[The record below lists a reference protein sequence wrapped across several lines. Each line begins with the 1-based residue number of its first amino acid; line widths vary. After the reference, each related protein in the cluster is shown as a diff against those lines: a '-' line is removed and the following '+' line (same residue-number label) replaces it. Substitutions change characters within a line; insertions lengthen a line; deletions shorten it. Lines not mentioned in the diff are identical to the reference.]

1 MNRPLVDAR
10 YPEYLAERARGKV
23 TGHRWQDVKAEAY
36 RRHPQMADP
45 ERKAAARAALD
56 AFVAGYHLAELRKS
70 LGLTQT
76 EVAAVLGVTQ
86 ARISQI
92 ERGRVEVDGVGDVA
106 VVCRGARR

>member
-1 MNRPLVDAR
+1 M
-10 YPEYLAERARGKV
+10 

-36 RRHPQMADP
+36 RRNPRMADP
-45 ERKAAARAALD
+45 ARKAAARAALD
-56 AFVAGYHLAELRKS
+56 AFVAGYHLVELRKS

-92 ERGRVEVDGVGDVA
+92 ARGRVESMGLETLRSHAAALGGEVEVTVRVGPHSVRVA
-106 VVCRGARR
+106 